1 MLLGKKKNLLRWMKF
16 DLAVKGC
23 NSFDANPINGA
34 AVVYMRYKF
43 GLLPEVPNQR
53 Y

>member
-1 MLLGKKKNLLRWMKF
+1 MKF

-23 NSFDANPINGA
+23 NSFDANLINGA